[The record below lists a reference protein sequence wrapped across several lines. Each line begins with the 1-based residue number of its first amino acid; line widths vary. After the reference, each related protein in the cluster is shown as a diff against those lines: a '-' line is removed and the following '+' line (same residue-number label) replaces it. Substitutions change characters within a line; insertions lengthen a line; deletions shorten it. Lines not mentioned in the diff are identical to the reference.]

1 MALKKLKCNVCG
13 NNQFELRYALKNFN
27 VVKCKD
33 CGLVFRDIILTEQ
46 EINHLYSKNYFPD
59 SKKILAGQIK
69 DFKNKLNEINKI
81 THKKNY
87 WI

>member
-46 EINHLYSKNYFPD
+46 EINHLYSKNYFP
-59 SKKILAGQIK
+59 
-69 DFKNKLNEINKI
+69 EINKI